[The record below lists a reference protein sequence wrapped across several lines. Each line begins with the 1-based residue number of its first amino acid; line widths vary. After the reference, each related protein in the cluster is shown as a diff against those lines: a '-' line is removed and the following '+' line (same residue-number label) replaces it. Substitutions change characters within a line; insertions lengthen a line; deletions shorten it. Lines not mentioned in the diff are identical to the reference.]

1 MNMPKKI
8 ALKRIK
14 LRLRSVRLTYRHAL
28 SLGYLLLLLVPFI
41 IAQGVGVQFENIYR
55 TLLSA
60 VTLIAMMAFFVQFPL
75 AGRIRQISLFANI
88 DWGIAKHKQVGK
100 YLGVFFFCHPLLILS
115 PKMLVS
121 YDDFS
126 ASFMNILTSGS
137 LLTGLIAWAVMG
149 IWVLSALYKDKLNI
163 RYETWRLL
171 HIIGFLVIVTLA
183 TLHVTTV
190 GSHGQYNALFNLLWW
205 SLYLFVVAMVIYN
218 YRIKPS
224 NIKNQPFTVSAIEK
238 ISECDW
244 LLSIEANSEQNFAFE
259 AGQFAWINTSESAY
273 NLEQH
278 PFSIAIEENNQS
290 QLSFII
296 RELGDYTSSLHEL
309 KLGQTVFVDGPYG
322 SMNLAHS
329 KHAAGITLIAG
340 GVGIAPMLS
349 LLRQLAKDNDPRPI
363 RLLYANQSMAR
374 MVCLVELMTLEQQM
388 TNFKLQL
395 FTDQAETVGKTLS
408 PYLRHG
414 FIGKNEID
422 ATVSAENKQDWE
434 VYLCGPKGMMQ
445 ATTKN
450 LKQIGIASSH
460 IHFEQLSY

>member
-1 MNMPKKI
+1 MNMPKEIESKAI
-8 ALKRIK
+8 AL
-14 LRLRSVRLTYRHAL
+14 RLGSLRLTYRHAL
-28 SLGYLLLLLVPFI
+28 SLGYLLLLLLPFI
-41 IAQGVGVQFENIYR
+41 IAQSYDIHFENIYR

-75 AGRIRQISLFANI
+75 AGRIRQVPLFANI
-88 DWGIAKHKQVGK
+88 DWGIAKHKQIGK
-100 YLGVFFFCHPLLILS
+100 YLGVFFFCHPFLILA
-115 PKMLVS
+115 PKALVS
-121 YDDFS
+121 YDDFT
-126 ASFMNILTSGS
+126 ASFMNMLTAGS
-137 LLTGLIAWAVMG
+137 LLTGLIAWSVMG
-149 IWVLSALYKDKLNI
+149 IWVLSAIFKDKLSL
-163 RYETWRLL
+163 RYESWRLL
-171 HIIGFLVIVTLA
+171 HITGFLVIVTLA

-190 GSHGQYNALFNLLWW
+190 GSHGQYNALFNILWW
-205 SLYLFVVAMVIYN
+205 ILYSLVVAMVIYN
-218 YRIKPS
+218 YCIKPS
-224 NIKNQPFTVSAIEK
+224 NIKRHPFKVSAIEK

-244 LLSIEANSEQNFAFE
+244 QLSIESNAVQKFAFE
-259 AGQFAWINTSESAY
+259 AGQFAWINTSASAF

-296 RELGDYTSSLHEL
+296 RELGDYTSSLNEL
-309 KLGQTVFVDGPYG
+309 KVGQTVFVDGPYG
-322 SMNLAHS
+322 SMSLAHS
-329 KHAAGITLIAG
+329 KHAPGITLIAG

-388 TNFKLQL
+388 IDFKLQL
-395 FTDQAETVGKTLS
+395 FSDQAETTTKTLA

-414 FIGKNEID
+414 FIGKADLD
-422 ATVSAENKQDWE
+422 ATINAPDKQHWD
-434 VYLCGPKGMMQ
+434 VYLCGPQGMMQ
-445 ATTKN
+445 ATTKH